1 MKMDTHFDQRK
12 FLKVS
17 GMSLGIGAL
26 EALAH
31 PCPLHRHHR
40 LDRGR
45 CLFAQEPQPRVVT
58 ITAKRFELTP
68 NQSPSSAASRSRCA
82 FRLRTETTPHKTGR
96 FGSSAITSADRATET
111 SMVNNL
117 E

>member
-1 MKMDTHFDQRK
+1 MDKHLDRCK

-17 GMSLGIGAL
+17 GMSLDIGLISVAPAAAGSAATL
-26 EALAH
+26 QRWFRRHHRGALAH

-58 ITAKRFELTP
+58 ISAKRFELTP
-68 NQSPSSAASRSRCA
+68 NQITLEHGEPVTLCVSA
-82 FRLRTETTPHKTGR
+82 
-96 FGSSAITSADRATET
+96 
-111 SMVNNL
+111 VNNVD
-117 E
+117 